1 MDKNRRGL
9 INLLR
14 FLTLD
19 NHFQIGNLEGKAP
32 LKQKEGDN
40 RQFRLAFRFRGTY
53 SPPLCDF
60 STLSKA

>member
-1 MDKNRRGL
+1 MDKTRLVL
-9 INLLR
+9 INFLR
-14 FLTLD
+14 LLTLG
-19 NHFQIGNLEGKAP
+19 NHFQIGNSEGKAP

-60 STLSKA
+60 STLSKV

>member
-19 NHFQIGNLEGKAP
+19 NHFQIGNFEEKPP

-40 RQFRLAFRFRGTY
+40 RQFRLAFRLRGTY